1 MILWV
6 PIDEIRKKTF
16 TISFLVTVVGIF
28 LSLFGFIEAAE
39 YFHVLEI
46 KQKNLMF
53 FMGMVVAAFL
63 LGMLHNIILIRKLK
77 LISLQEKIQE
87 VDKSLSR
94 LKVSVTNIKNEGNY
108 YKLIYLSWILK
119 NEYEKSRFKDITGE
133 DSKIYSITA
142 QRPINYIISIIQGI
156 MNRLSSHDVFM
167 TISNLQFWEHITEDK
182 TFLEAN
188 ITAVKE
194 NGVKID
200 RIVLLDKRV
209 LFLPNSEKEKAN
221 LRSTVAALR
230 DFYLLHKEAFT
241 DKLLWQFYV
250 SDNYDFDNEK
260 PVPYAIITNTH
271 NGNSDCMFM
280 HPVTTQS
287 GDGLQMNLRFGRKMS
302 EVNISSYKVK
312 FDTLKTRQLL
322 SIEQVY
328 SRLFDANGE
337 WNI

>member
-1 MILWV
+1 
-6 PIDEIRKKTF
+6 
-16 TISFLVTVVGIF
+16 
-28 LSLFGFIEAAE
+28 
-39 YFHVLEI
+39 
-46 KQKNLMF
+46 
-53 FMGMVVAAFL
+53 
-63 LGMLHNIILIRKLK
+63 
-77 LISLQEKIQE
+77 
-87 VDKSLSR
+87 
-94 LKVSVTNIKNEGNY
+94 
-108 YKLIYLSWILK
+108 
-119 NEYEKSRFKDITGE
+119 
-133 DSKIYSITA
+133 
-142 QRPINYIISIIQGI
+142 
-156 MNRLSSHDVFM
+156 
-167 TISNLQFWEHITEDK
+167 
-182 TFLEAN
+182 
-188 ITAVKE
+188 
-194 NGVKID
+194 
-200 RIVLLDKRV
+200 